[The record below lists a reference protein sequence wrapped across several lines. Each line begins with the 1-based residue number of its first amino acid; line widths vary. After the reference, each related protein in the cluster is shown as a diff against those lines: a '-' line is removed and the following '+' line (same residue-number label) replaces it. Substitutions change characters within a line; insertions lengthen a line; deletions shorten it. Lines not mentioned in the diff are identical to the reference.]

1 MTRLTMA
8 GTAVFAVALAAAH
21 VLAQQAAGGAA
32 PVDPPTGSNQSTI
45 LITTMAG
52 LATLF
57 FTQAF
62 ALWRESRNR
71 KWDLEDRM
79 AARREMRAHAET
91 QRLETIQT
99 AIDLAKVSNINRQQL
114 TEHLTRNTEITQ
126 AAKDQ
131 AAAAYQAADNFN
143 EKLETLRKQLAGA
156 GGTLGTIEEASTDTN
171 AKVTELRDKL
181 VP

>member
-1 MTRLTMA
+1 MTKLMMIGTVAFAFALT
-8 GTAVFAVALAAAH
+8 AAQA
-21 VLAQQAAGGAA
+21 LAQQAGA
-32 PVDPPTGSNQSTI
+32 PLDPPTGSNQSTI
-45 LITTMAG
+45 LITTIAG
-52 LATLF
+52 FATLIA
-57 FTQAF
+57 TQTF

-114 TEHLTRNTEITQ
+114 TDHISRNTEITQ

-131 AAAAYQAADNFN
+131 AAAAYQVANNFN
-143 EKLETLRKQLAGA
+143 EKLENLRKQLAGA
-156 GGTLGTIEEASTDTN
+156 GGQLGTIEEASTDTN
-171 AKVTELRDKL
+171 TKVTELRDKL